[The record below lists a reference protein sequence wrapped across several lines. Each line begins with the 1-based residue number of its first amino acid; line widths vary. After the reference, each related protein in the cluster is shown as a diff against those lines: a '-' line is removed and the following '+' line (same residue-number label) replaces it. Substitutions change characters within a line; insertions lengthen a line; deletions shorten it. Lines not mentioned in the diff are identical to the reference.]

1 MIIDW
6 PDYFPC
12 FQRSGYAYSHSETHQ
27 TTTFGA
33 GFTRTRRLP
42 NGPVTFE
49 VSLKLT
55 SDQLEAFENWREYDL
70 KDIGWFN
77 AKLKTGSGLEDWVVR
92 FMSKSGSV
100 QLLSPDKWQ
109 LSFQVQARKPSLL
122 SIEAY
127 YEKAYGFPADGGT
140 NLLDIVKRYDTD
152 YYL

>member
-12 FQRSGYAYSHSETHQ
+12 FQRSGYSYSHSETHE
-27 TTTFGA
+27 TTTFGT
-33 GFTRTRRLP
+33 GFTRSRRLP
-42 NGPVTFE
+42 NGPVIFK
-49 VSLKLT
+49 VSLKLS
-55 SDQLEAFENWREYDL
+55 SDQLELFENWREHDL

-109 LSFQVQARKPSLL
+109 LSFQVQARKPRFISKLEL
-122 SIEAY
+122 YSRLYGITHTFGTDNQATLNSIW
-127 YEKAYGFPADGGT
+127 D
-140 NLLDIVKRYDTD
+140 
-152 YYL
+152 

>member
-12 FQRSGYAYSHSETHQ
+12 FQRAGYAYSHSETHE
-27 TTTFGA
+27 TTTLGN
-33 GFTRTRRLP
+33 GFTRSRRLP

-77 AKLKTGSGLEDWVVR
+77 AKLKTGSGLEDWVIKL
-92 FMSKSGSV
+92 MAKSGPV

-109 LSFQVQARKPSLL
+109 LSFQVQARKPKFIGRLSLYNNIYGL
-122 SIEAY
+122 PLDFGDQTLGALY
-127 YEKAYGFPADGGT
+127 NLYE
-140 NLLDIVKRYDTD
+140 
-152 YYL
+152 